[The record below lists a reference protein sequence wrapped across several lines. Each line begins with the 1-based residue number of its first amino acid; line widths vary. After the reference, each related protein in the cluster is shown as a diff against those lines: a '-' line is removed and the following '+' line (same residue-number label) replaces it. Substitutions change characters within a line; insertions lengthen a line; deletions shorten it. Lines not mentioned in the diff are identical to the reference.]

1 MEDNMTEGKFDAK
14 KPATK
19 AAVSGTVT
27 AGGFGL
33 GATVVLAAKY
43 LFKQD
48 ISLEA
53 GLAIAGGITA
63 GIAGLGRGVETAIK
77 WWFKMKKLTSELN
90 AGTDA

>member
-1 MEDNMTEGKFDAK
+1 MDEEKFDAK

-19 AAVSGTVT
+19 AVVSGSVT

-33 GATVVLAAKY
+33 GATVVLIAKY
-43 LFKQD
+43 VLKQD

-63 GIAGLGRGVETAIK
+63 GVSGLGRGIETAIK
-77 WWFKMKKLTSELN
+77 WWFNMKKLAREMSERSE
-90 AGTDA
+90 